1 MKNKT
6 NTCNSRHFTLI
17 ELLVVIAIIAILAA
31 MLLPALSA
39 ARERAR
45 GSTCLNNLKQLGI
58 GFRMYSNDTGYI
70 PAVKQSNVWWY
81 TRLEP
86 YVAAGEEMRGTMG
99 NGAVINGPRW
109 YFETTEYRCPSDDKQ
124 YMTTCAP
131 GAGLSY
137 GMNAFLG
144 FDAAPAAF
152 MQNYVADSA
161 VNLPSE
167 MAVLNEVSY
176 YPTANCW
183 GNGPHPMSVRV
194 TETDKINANNSQ
206 YIVLFHNNSANVLY
220 YDGHA
225 GSKDVIL
232 KCNQGAEWERFWMP
246 KGSY

>member
-1 MKNKT
+1 MKRKKSIRPR
-6 NTCNSRHFTLI
+6 CPFTLI

-45 GSTCLNNLKQLGI
+45 GTHCLNNLKQLGI
-58 GFRMYSNDTGYI
+58 GFRMYVNETGYI
-70 PAVKQSNVWWY
+70 PAVSMNNIWWY

-86 YVAAGEEMRGTMG
+86 YVAAGEQTTGKMA
-99 NGAVINGPRW
+99 NGSVTTGPRW
-109 YFETTEYRCPSDDKQ
+109 YFETTEYRCPSDSKQ
-124 YMTTCAP
+124 YLTTCAP

-144 FDAAPAAF
+144 YSAGADAS
-152 MQNYVADSA
+152 MKNYVADSA

-183 GNGPHPMSVRV
+183 GNGLHPMSVRV
-194 TETDKINANNSQ
+194 TETEKINMNNSQ
-206 YIVLFHNNSANVLY
+206 YIVLYHSNSANVLY

-225 GSKDVIL
+225 GSKDLIL